1 MAPLRTSWRRRPLLV
16 LIILLVLLV
25 IGYAARALD
34 GGSLAGSR
42 PAGSYP
48 VTGYAVTSDPV
59 SSPALTTWR
68 AGPSSASAQL
78 AQDGGRLAAKAAM
91 PSCACGPAK

>member
-1 MAPLRTSWRRRPLLV
+1 VAPLRTSWRRRPLLV
-16 LIILLVLLV
+16 LVILLALLV

-34 GGSLAGSR
+34 GDSLAGSR
-42 PAGSYP
+42 PAGPYP
-48 VTGYAVTSDPV
+48 AVTSYPV
-59 SSPALTTWR
+59 SSPAPATWR
-68 AGPSSASAQL
+68 AGPSPSSAQP